1 MALSELQ
8 AKYKA
13 TQDECLTFKKE
24 LQKLYAPKAKIILQ
38 SVALGD
44 ASYLKHQDAQDNIA
58 QAKTI
63 LAQYFT
69 CGHILDDDFFK

>member
-1 MALSELQ
+1 
-8 AKYKA
+8 
-13 TQDECLTFKKE
+13 
-24 LQKLYAPKAKIILQ
+24 
-38 SVALGD
+38 VALGD
-44 ASYLKHQDAQDNIA
+44 ASYLKYQDAQDNIA